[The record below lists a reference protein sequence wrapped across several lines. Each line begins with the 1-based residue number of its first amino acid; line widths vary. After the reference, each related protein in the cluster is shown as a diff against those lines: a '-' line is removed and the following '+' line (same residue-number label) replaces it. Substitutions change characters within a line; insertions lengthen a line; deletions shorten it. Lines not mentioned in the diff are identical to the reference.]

1 METRQ
6 SGNLLDRNLLLARF
20 QVVPVKLV
28 ASFVAAQPLAQPPR
42 ARWRPA
48 RCADHPGAQSRTRV
62 RDLGRA
68 PHATSLPDPG
78 ALRDDQLVDM
88 RHIGA
93 AGSSRITPVPN
104 DDLELRLTTL
114 EHEVTRLR
122 EETAAARALAALAD
136 RDVAEFRT
144 ELRGHHHVLE
154 ALRETQL
161 EQGQKIAEQGQ
172 KLDEQGRDM
181 REGFATLATG
191 MAQITALLTRIAGS
205 ERDGS

>member
-1 METRQ
+1 MILGETAGAHRFRSKDAYARFTGTAPIPVW
-6 SGNLLDRNLLLARF
+6 SGNTDGTVRLNRGGNR
-20 QVVPVKLV
+20 
-28 ASFVAAQPLAQPPR
+28 AA
-42 ARWRPA
+42 
-48 RCADHPGAQSRTRV
+48 D
-62 RDLGRA
+62 
-68 PHATSLPDPG
+68 
-78 ALRDDQLVDM
+78 
-88 RHIGA
+88 
-93 AGSSRITPVPN
+93 SSRITPVPN